1 MPRPAKPP
9 RFRVHYRYAGHLHSD
24 ACHWGSIVVEAAN
37 DIHAQDIAL
46 VQARSKHGENYCSF
60 VAERVEVAL

>member
-9 RFRVHYRYAGHLHSD
+9 RFRVHYRYASHLHS
-24 ACHWGSIVVEAAN
+24 ACHWDSIVVEAAN
-37 DIHAQDIAL
+37 EDRAQDIAL